1 MDRPGTKP
9 GSISITAVTS
19 AANKETN
26 ITQVPE
32 ACNEIRRGKT
42 VFFAADQSGQVNK
55 GMVIDL
61 TPRKKHVK
69 VATSSR
75 ERPVAVAL
83 ECLTEPPPQPLKNQ
97 TFIISGNIAERGE
110 KEKVNTDKLTEII
123 KNLGGT
129 VFKGDIEKATDV
141 SFMVVTSQKELNKP
155 TPKLNRTLVM
165 AYRLGWKIISKKM
178 VLEARDRNTR
188 PPVDNYELDL
198 TSIRTAPATD
208 VVHAKVFTRSTMIN
222 NHQVVGGHRELKKKL
237 RKSSKRGSSENE
249 LPEKALPKKP
259 CTGYAMFSKST
270 WKTIIEEHPN

>member
-32 ACNEIRRGKT
+32 ACNEIRHGKT
-42 VFFAADQSGQVNK
+42 MFFAADQSGQVNK

-97 TFIISGNIAERGE
+97 TFIISGNIA
-110 KEKVNTDKLTEII
+110 
-123 KNLGGT
+123 
-129 VFKGDIEKATDV
+129 
-141 SFMVVTSQKELNKP
+141 
-155 TPKLNRTLVM
+155 
-165 AYRLGWKIISKKM
+165 
-178 VLEARDRNTR
+178 
-188 PPVDNYELDL
+188 
-198 TSIRTAPATD
+198 
-208 VVHAKVFTRSTMIN
+208 
-222 NHQVVGGHRELKKKL
+222 
-237 RKSSKRGSSENE
+237 
-249 LPEKALPKKP
+249 
-259 CTGYAMFSKST
+259 
-270 WKTIIEEHPN
+270 